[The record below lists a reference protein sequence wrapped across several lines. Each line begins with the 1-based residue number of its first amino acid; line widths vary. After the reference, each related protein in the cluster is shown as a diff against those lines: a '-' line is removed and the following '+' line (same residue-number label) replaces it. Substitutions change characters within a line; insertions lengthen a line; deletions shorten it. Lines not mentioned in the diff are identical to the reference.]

1 MLNKLIL
8 NLRYDLPV
16 FYILLITNLL
26 PDNVIFLRLRGFLVS
41 LFLKNCGKNLR
52 LGRDITLYNSSLIKF
67 GNDVYIAKGNWF
79 SAAASIKIGNSVM
92 FGPYNVIASGNHSLD
107 NGSYRYG
114 KTIMKAIS
122 VNDGSWV
129 TSNCTITAGSMIGK
143 SCLIT
148 PNSTI
153 KGVIPD
159 NSKY

>member
-1 MLNKLIL
+1 
-8 NLRYDLPV
+8 
-16 FYILLITNLL
+16 
-26 PDNVIFLRLRGFLVS
+26 
-41 LFLKNCGKNLR
+41 
-52 LGRDITLYNSSLIKF
+52 
-67 GNDVYIAKGNWF
+67 
-79 SAAASIKIGNSVM
+79 M

-114 KTIMKAIS
+114 KTIIKAIS